1 MFKLKVRILYML
13 LLSSFVCVAC
23 SPQKIKGKPP
33 FVSISSM
40 TVMEQSLS
48 ADFDIR
54 NINDVHMTIDSI
66 DINIRVR
73 DVELTRYDSEFNL
86 TIDPNTTEEVPV
98 EKLPDEF
105 ARELLNSLESG
116 DVSSL
121 PFSLEGRVHTV
132 EDGFMPFKH
141 EGHLYPVPGRPGQF
155 RSASSRTR
163 ERR

>member
-1 MFKLKVRILYML
+1 MVKLKIRFLFLL
-13 LLSSFVCVAC
+13 LLSTLACVAC
-23 SPQKIKGKPP
+23 SPQKIKGNPP

-40 TVMEQSLS
+40 TAMEQSLS

-73 DVELTRYDSEFNL
+73 DIEVTRYVSDFNL
-86 TIDPNTTEEVPV
+86 TIDPNTTEEVSV

-105 ARELLNSLESG
+105 ARELLDSLESG

-121 PFSLEGRVHTV
+121 PFSLEGRVHTA

-163 ERR
+163 ERP